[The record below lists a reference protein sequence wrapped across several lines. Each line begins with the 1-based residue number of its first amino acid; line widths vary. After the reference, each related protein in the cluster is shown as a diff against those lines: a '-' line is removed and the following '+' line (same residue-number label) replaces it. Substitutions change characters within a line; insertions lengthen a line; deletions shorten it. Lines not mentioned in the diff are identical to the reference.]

1 MSNINANADTETK
14 PEVAQ
19 QTTPSVAPTRD
30 EIRAQILGSK
40 AQSKVIEFFGAKIEL
55 RQPTLG
61 VILEHRKA
69 SDDLDAL
76 QMMLISYAYVPDTTE
91 LVFDEADV
99 DALMEL
105 PFGKDMNTLTT
116 AVGELMGQD
125 IKAVEA
131 AITDATK
138 SD

>member
-1 MSNINANADTETK
+1 MSNPNTENQVTPK
-14 PEVAQ
+14 VAL
-19 QTTPSVAPTRD
+19 TRD
-30 EIRAQILGSK
+30 EIRAKILGSK
-40 AQSKVIEFFGAKIEL
+40 AKSKTIEFFGAEIEL

-69 SDDLDAL
+69 EGDIDAL
-76 QMMLISYAYVPDTTE
+76 QMMLISYAYVPGTSD

-105 PFGKDMNTLTT
+105 PFGKDMNVLTT
-116 AVGELMGQD
+116 TVGELMGQD
-125 IKAVEA
+125 VKAVEA